1 MHRTSSV
8 IDHLDIEIYT
18 AITDQYNKEKHH
30 DQTRLTRRFK
40 DRAAQAGSNI
50 VSNLSMGLGRERD
63 RDSDEET
70 YDTADDENADAGNL
84 AGPASAPDN
93 MTCNLDCFVR
103 LVVTGRA
110 GVGFGRLRNLWTDK
124 VTDHPREARRH
135 HHHRDP
141 QIVHDYAF
149 DKTDQRETAGEGD
162 LDTVDES
169 LLADRRRHHR
179 NRSLA
184 PSRKGTLRNMTSKTG
199 HALKDWASR

>member
-18 AITDQYNKEKHH
+18 AITDHYNKEKHH

-93 MTCNLDCFVR
+93 ITSNLDCFVR

-135 HHHRDP
+135 HHHRDA

-149 DKTDQRETAGEGD
+149 EKNDQRETAGEGD

-179 NRSLA
+179 HRSLA